1 MTKQK
6 TSHILPS
13 DKHLNCVSKNL
24 LTVET
29 TPTLF
34 QRKDGGPDGRLDTK
48 GVDDLC
54 SFFKIRKIR
63 EALHFGGF
71 ESPTVVWCIDR
82 FYSFYLTQAI
92 PDFIFIFFS
101 LSFSNQ
107 HVADSTL
114 LGVLCLFREKKGMEK
129 IGGSLSC
136 EEKK

>member
-63 EALHFGGF
+63 EALHFEGF

-92 PDFIFIFFS
+92 PDFIFIFFLS
-101 LSFSNQ
+101 LFQ
-107 HVADSTL
+107 THMLQIA
-114 LGVLCLFREKKGMEK
+114 LCLEFSASLERKKEWK
-129 IGGSLSC
+129 R
-136 EEKK
+136 